1 MPNVD
6 YRPRYPLMAMGM
18 IALLTAM
25 WAGLLRMGWALPTPQ
40 PGLALNHGPLMI
52 SGFLGTVIGMERAV
66 ALYTLFPNYRWI
78 FIGPLLTGAGA
89 VLLIIGIPG
98 PVGPIL
104 MTLGSVNLVIVFA
117 LILRMQ
123 TALYTGTMA
132 VGALLWLVGNGLWL
146 LGWPVY
152 TVVYWWGAFLIL
164 TIAGERIELNRV
176 LRLSRPV
183 LWLFTI
189 AVGLLLA
196 GLVVSLLYFDSGVK
210 LVGVGMLAL
219 ALWLLRF
226 DIVRYTIKKAGLT
239 RFMAACLVIG
249 YIWLAL
255 GGLLGPSF
263 GGVTAGFQ
271 YDAILH
277 AMYVGF
283 VMSMI
288 FAHAPIIFPA
298 VLGKAVPYH
307 PIFYS
312 HLIVLHLSLIL
323 RVVGDLTLWLPGRQ
337 WGGLLN
343 AVAILLFVF
352 NTMLAIRRGMAASPT
367 SSATLQEAT

>member
-1 MPNVD
+1 MPNVN

-18 IALLTAM
+18 VALLTAM
-25 WAGLLRMGWALPTPQ
+25 WAGLLRMGWTLPTPQ
-40 PGLALNHGPLMI
+40 PSLALNHGPLMI

-66 ALYTLFPNYRWI
+66 ALYTLSPNYRWT
-78 FIGPLLTGAGA
+78 FVGPLLTGVGA
-89 VLLIIGIPG
+89 VLLIIGISG
-98 PVGPIL
+98 PIGPIL

-123 TALYTGTMA
+123 TALYTVTMA
-132 VGALLWLVGNGLWL
+132 VGALLWLAGNGLWL
-146 LGWPVY
+146 LGWPLY

-176 LRLSRPV
+176 LRLSRTV
-183 LWLFTI
+183 LTLFTM
-189 AVGLLLA
+189 AAGLLLA
-196 GLVVSLLYFDSGVK
+196 GLLVSLFNFDFGVK
-210 LVGVGMLAL
+210 LAGVGTLAL

-226 DIVRYTIKKAGLT
+226 DIARHTIKKSGLT
-239 RFMAACLVIG
+239 RFMAVCLLSG
-249 YIWLAL
+249 YVWLGF
-255 GGLLGPSF
+255 GGLLGLAF

-277 AMYVGF
+277 AIYVGF
-283 VMSMI
+283 VMAMI

-343 AVAILLFVF
+343 AVAILLFVV
-352 NTMLAIRRGMAASPT
+352 NTVLAIRRGMAASPT
-367 SSATLQEAT
+367 PGATLQEVT